1 MMFTTKTT
9 RWHRAI
15 AITAVLGLAA
25 AACGGDDDDDAADE
39 PADTAEQ
46 APEETAEAPAEETA
60 TAEEPAEPAEE
71 PAEPTAAEPAES
83 AEEPAE
89 TSGEAVTIDWW
100 HIQNTEPA
108 TSNWQAVADQYMA
121 EHPNVQIDITVM
133 ENEAFKAAIQTN
145 MQAGDVPDL
154 FQSWGG
160 GGLIQQ
166 VDAGLVQDISGD
178 VGDVT
183 GDLTGVGSFQV
194 DGGTYGLPWKV
205 GMVGFWY
212 NVDLFEQAGLD
223 APADTWDGLLEQV
236 QTLKDAGITPIAVGA
251 GDQWPAHFWY
261 SYLMVRLCGSEGML
275 EIAKDNNFERECVI
289 EAGQMVLDLVGLEP
303 FQEGYLGAGWDAPDG
318 ESGTMA
324 NQGAAMDLMGQWAP
338 GAFAAQ
344 LGLDNAT
351 ELPFNLGWAPFPE
364 VEGAVGVPTEGF
376 GGVDGFVVGKDA
388 PPETVDFLKYIVS
401 PDVQR
406 QIAVDQ
412 PLPSN
417 RTASDVVTD
426 PNQIAVFEGLS
437 DLTFLQQYLD
447 QFFTPEVGG
456 QVNEQTALLFG
467 DATSPED
474 AAAAITATAAG

>member
-1 MMFTTKTT
+1 MFTTKTT

-15 AITAVLGLAA
+15 AIAAVLGLTA
-25 AACGGDDDDDAADE
+25 AACGGDDDDAGDE
-39 PADTAEQ
+39 PADTAE
-46 APEETAEAPAEETA
+46 ETAD
-60 TAEEPAEPAEE
+60 EPAEE
-71 PAEPTAAEPAES
+71 PAET

-89 TSGEAVTIDWW
+89 TAEETAEVSGDAVTIDWW

-121 EHPNVQIDITVM
+121 DHPGVQIDITVM

-183 GDLTGVGSFQV
+183 GDLTGVGSFEV

-205 GMVGFWY
+205 GMVGYWY
-212 NVDLFEQAGLD
+212 NMDLFEQAGLD

-251 GDQWPAHFWY
+251 GDKWPAHFWY
-261 SYLMVRLCGSEGML
+261 SYLMVRLCGSDGML
-275 EIAKDNNFERECVI
+275 EIAKDNNFDRECVI
-289 EAGQMVLDLVGLEP
+289 EAGQKVLDLVGLEP

-324 NQGAAMDLMGQWAP
+324 NQGAAMDLMGQWGP

-344 LGLDNAT
+344 LGLDNAVD
-351 ELPFNLGWAPFPE
+351 LPFNLGWAPFPE

-388 PPETVDFLKYIVS
+388 PPEAVDFLKYIVS

-406 QIAVDQ
+406 QISIDQ

-417 RTASDVVTD
+417 RQASDAVTD
-426 PNQIAVFEGLS
+426 PNQVAVFEGLS
-437 DLTFLQQYLD
+437 ELTFLQQYLD

-456 QVNEQTALLFG
+456 MINDQTALLFG
-467 DATSPED
+467 QATSPED
-474 AAAAITATAAG
+474 AAAAITATAGG